1 MYVRDVFS
9 MVPRPVKELKGFK
22 KISLKAGESKRVS
35 VTLNDRA
42 FAYYSVPL
50 KKWYVE
56 NGEFEILVGAS
67 SQDIRLKT
75 SVEINFPDEL
85 QYSKI

>member
-1 MYVRDVFS
+1 
-9 MVPRPVKELKGFK
+9 MVARPVKELKGFDK
-22 KISLKAGESKRVS
+22 TLIKAGESKHITVK
-35 VTLNDRA
+35 LNARS

-67 SQDIRLKT
+67 SRDIRLKNSIT
-75 SVEINFPDEL
+75 INLPDEE
-85 QYSKI
+85 QFSKI